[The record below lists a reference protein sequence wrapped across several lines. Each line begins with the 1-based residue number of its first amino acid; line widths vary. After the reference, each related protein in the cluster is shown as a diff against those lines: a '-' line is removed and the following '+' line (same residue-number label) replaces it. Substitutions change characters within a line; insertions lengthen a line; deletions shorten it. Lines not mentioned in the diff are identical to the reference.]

1 MRKWR
6 EILNQSQ
13 NVMMKGQI
21 ENKLV
26 IERFSF
32 ECLKVIGF
40 ALSMLRDWLKK
51 LEPILYPIRS
61 ETKTNRDIIPTRFP
75 ALCVS

>member
-61 ETKTNRDIIPTRFP
+61 ETKTNRDLTRTRFP
-75 ALCVS
+75 GRCVS